1 MIPATFVAS
10 SEWVIPGGMMLA
22 VENFN
27 GPNSIDNLFEAHVFF
42 EALRHDKKTRPG
54 NYPLLQDIELGWVVS
69 GKYL

>member
-1 MIPATFVAS
+1 MIPATFVTS
-10 SEWVIPGGMMLA
+10 SEWGIPEGMVLA

-27 GPNSIDNLFEAHVFF
+27 RPNSTEIIFEADVFF
-42 EALRHDKKTRPG
+42 EALRHDKETRPE